1 MEEVLADPSLPPA
14 NLRCRRNDGKQWQC
28 KNWRLHGKSLC
39 QEHFFYTGGLR
50 PKKTAT
56 NRGSRRPKST
66 DTDLVPMQGERKRKK
81 KGKRRRDDVEGETEG
96 FTKNE
101 DLPEK
106 KKRGRKKKEEDLG
119 EGDFANS
126 SSGVASIRGFVRKQV
141 TGEDGLLV
149 PFLCQQ
155 M

>member
-1 MEEVLADPSLPPA
+1 MEEVLTDPSLPPA

-66 DTDLVPMQGERKRKK
+66 DTDLVPMQGEKKRKK
-81 KGKRRRDDVEGETEG
+81 KGKRKRDDVEGETEG

-106 KKRGRKKKEEDLG
+106 KKRGRKKKGFEKVE
-119 EGDFANS
+119 
-126 SSGVASIRGFVRKQV
+126 SGFGVKYAVGFERKQV
-141 TGEDGLLV
+141 TGEEGWLV